1 MQEEWGH
8 ELPAE
13 EGVYTGEVVTG
24 EVVGE
29 VVSGGPVEGEVYGK
43 VVPVEFAGEQPAA
56 RIDLPPGRY
65 PATGL
70 SQWKWGHK
78 PHPSARTYR
87 AHNVREGGHW
97 QCEGHP
103 GYRGRMQPISE
114 ERRAVIAGR
123 HQNALRVWEGPYG
136 DKGMYENGSNEGTQ
150 RWMLLPEGVL
160 RVDHI
165 HWGWAARGSTDY
177 EAGGYTYY
185 FAPPQALLDVFG
197 LAPPSH
203 VFKGEWKPIWVGRW
217 GHPGGRDSRTRET
230 WFADG
235 TGTWQTAGQSGT
247 FSKVEPIEGEKG
259 AYLVTCG
266 PGDYE
271 GCQIKRLTLDDNTC
285 YWPEPKQYFTR
296 ICPVP
301 PGTGG
306 EVWESADGCACSI
319 Q

>member
-43 VVPVEFAGEQPAA
+43 VVPVEVAGEQPAA

-78 PHPSARTYR
+78 PHGSAGTYR

-185 FAPPQALLDVFG
+185 FAPPQALLDMFG
-197 LAPPSH
+197 LD
-203 VFKGEWKPIWVGRW
+203 
-217 GHPGGRDSRTRET
+217 PGVVRQEMFRGGGGPLIPAQDL
-230 WFADG
+230 DG
-235 TGTWQTAGQSGT
+235 LW
-247 FSKVEPIEGEKG
+247 
-259 AYLVTCG
+259 LCCG
-266 PGDYE
+266 PLGW
-271 GCQIKRLTLDDNTC
+271 GCWTSKAIDHDTKDDLFC
-285 YWPEPKQYFTR
+285 WLCLLGPCPERR
-296 ICPVP
+296 IRT
-301 PGTGG
+301 PGTNNFYKSDDTTN
-306 EVWESADGCACSI
+306 VDHYLSRWRSVDASGCIANGFRIS
-319 Q
+319 